1 MSFSF
6 HSIKRGW
13 KCEPQPTQDF
23 SNVSLTLGQ
32 MEEIGRKYVHVI
44 DYDFASREVTVTL
57 LWNWTAAGT
66 KGKLIGI
73 IIIVVSL
80 AWGQIGD
87 W

>member
-1 MSFSF
+1 
-6 HSIKRGW
+6 
-13 KCEPQPTQDF
+13 
-23 SNVSLTLGQ
+23 

-66 KGKLIGI
+66 KGKLVGS

-80 AWGQIGD
+80 A
-87 W
+87 

>member
-1 MSFSF
+1 
-6 HSIKRGW
+6 
-13 KCEPQPTQDF
+13 
-23 SNVSLTLGQ
+23 

-57 LWNWTAAGT
+57 LWNWTAAADGT

-80 AWGQIGD
+80 T
-87 W
+87 